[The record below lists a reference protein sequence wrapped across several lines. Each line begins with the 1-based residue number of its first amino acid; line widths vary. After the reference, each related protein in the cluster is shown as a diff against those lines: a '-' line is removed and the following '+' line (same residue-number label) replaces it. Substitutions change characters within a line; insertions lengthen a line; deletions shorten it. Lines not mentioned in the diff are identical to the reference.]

1 MNNTSTKKLNCPPE
15 HVGTRLDKF
24 LFTNFPEYSRTYFHD
39 LIEGGNI
46 TINTKPIKK
55 PSYQLK
61 EQDIIEITFPPVKE
75 YDLSPCKVDF
85 EVVDVQPDFIV
96 VNKPA
101 GLVVHASE
109 SNKDEVSLVNGLL
122 YYFNELKDL
131 LSNSDDCRPG
141 IVHRI
146 DRDTSGLM
154 LVARTQKG
162 QIALSKMFHDR
173 QIHKTYL
180 AVVEG
185 HPPREGRIALPI
197 GRDPKERHKMSHAGI
212 CSRDALTH
220 YHTLAY
226 YPEHAL
232 IAATIITG
240 RTHQIRVHFAAI
252 GHAIVGDA
260 TYGKKNHLITRQAL
274 HAWTVSF
281 TYGGKTFTYRQQMPQ
296 DMCTLVKRFMLSGK

>member
-1 MNNTSTKKLNCPPE
+1 MNNASTKKIICHFE
-15 HVGTRLDKF
+15 HVGTRIDKF

-39 LIEGGNI
+39 LIEGGHI
-46 TINTKPIKK
+46 TVNNKPIPK
-55 PSYQLK
+55 PSYKLK
-61 EQDIIEITFPPVKE
+61 EQDTIEITFPPAKE
-75 YDLSPCKVDF
+75 YDLSPQKVDF
-85 EVVDVQPDFIV
+85 DVIDTQPDFIV
-96 VNKPA
+96 INKPA

-109 SNKDEVSLVNGLL
+109 SNKNELSLVNGLL
-122 YYFNELKDL
+122 YYFKELKAL
-131 LSNSDDCRPG
+131 LTTTDDYRPG
-141 IVHRI
+141 IVHRL

-220 YHTLAY
+220 YKTLAY

-232 IAATIITG
+232 VAASIITG
-240 RTHQIRVHFAAI
+240 RTHQIRVHFSAI
-252 GHAIVGDA
+252 GHPLVGDQ
-260 TYGKKNHLITRQAL
+260 TYGKKSKFIKHQAL
-274 HAWTVSF
+274 HAWQMSF
-281 TYGGKTFTYRQQMPQ
+281 NYHHKAYTYSQPMPNDIKNLIKQ
-296 DMCTLVKRFMLSGK
+296 LR